1 MPNTRQKLGDFG
13 ERSAAAH
20 LTRAGYQVVER
31 KWRCALGEI
40 DLVARDGEYLVFVE
54 VRTRRGTVSAAESIT
69 IHKQRRLVNLALMYL
84 QFSHTNE
91 TQLWRIDVIAISI
104 DSNGQIAQLDHIR
117 SAVESG

>member
-1 MPNTRQKLGDFG
+1 MPHTRQKLGDYG
-13 ERSAAAH
+13 ESSAAAH
-20 LTRAGYQVVER
+20 LIRAGYQVIAR

-40 DLVARDGEYLVFVE
+40 DLVVRDGDQLVFVE
-54 VRTRRGTVSAAESIT
+54 VRTRRGTVPAAESVT

-84 QFSHTNE
+84 QSSHAAE

-104 DSNGQIAQLDHIR
+104 DRNGQIAQLDHIR